1 MDSHATPTPETE
13 HGHGHHEIGFIRKYI
28 FSEDH
33 KIIGIQF
40 LFTSIIFLGLGGILA
55 LLVRIQLAWP
65 HAEIP
70 ILSDYFKD
78 NAGRMSEATYN
89 MLFTMHASVMIF
101 FVIIPFLT
109 GAFGN
114 FTIPLMIGA
123 PDMAFPKLNMMS
135 YWVMWPAFALMLMSF
150 FQEGGG
156 PAAGWTSYPTLASA
170 PMAPGEGLNSPAA
183 PNSGH
188 GQLFWLMAL
197 ICVGVSSMMGS
208 INYITTIINMR
219 APGM

>member
-1 MDSHATPTPETE
+1 MDPHATHAPGQSHTR
-13 HGHGHHEIGFIRKYI
+13 HELSFLRKYI

-70 ILSDYFKD
+70 ILHSYFAD
-78 NAGRMSEATYN
+78 NGGRMSESFYN

-123 PDMAFPKLNMMS
+123 GDMAFPKLNMMS
-135 YWVMWPAFALMLMSF
+135 YWVLWPAFVLISFSF
-150 FQEGGG
+150 FVDGG
-156 PAAGWTSYPTLASA
+156 AASSGWTAYPTLAS
-170 PMAPGEGLNSPAA
+170 
-183 PNSGH
+183 
-188 GQLFWLMAL
+188 
-197 ICVGVSSMMGS
+197 VG
-208 INYITTIINMR
+208 T
-219 APGM
+219 

>member
-1 MDSHATPTPETE
+1 MSSHSHETA
-13 HGHGHHEIGFIRKYI
+13 HAQPDLSFLRKYI

-70 ILSDYFKD
+70 LLHNYFQD
-78 NAGRMSEATYN
+78 NGGRMPESFYN
-89 MLFTMHASVMIF
+89 MLFTMHASVIIF
-101 FVIIPFLT
+101 FVVIPFLT

-135 YWVMWPAFALMLMSF
+135 YWVMWPGFALILISF
-150 FQEGGG
+150 AVEGGG
-156 PAAGWTSYPTLASA
+156 PAAGWTSYPTLS
-170 PMAPGEGLNSPAA
+170 
-183 PNSGH
+183 
-188 GQLFWLMAL
+188 
-197 ICVGVSSMMGS
+197 
-208 INYITTIINMR
+208 
-219 APGM
+219 

>member
-1 MDSHATPTPETE
+1 MDPHAVPATE
-13 HGHGHHEIGFIRKYI
+13 HAHAHPELGFIRKYI
-28 FSEDH
+28 LSEDH

-40 LFTSIIFLGLGGILA
+40 LFTSIIFLGLGGLLA

-70 ILSDYFKD
+70 ILHEYFKD

-114 FTIPLMIGA
+114 YTIPLMIGA

-135 YWVMWPAFALMLMSF
+135 YWILWPAFVLISFSF
-150 FQEGGG
+150 FVDGG
-156 PAAGWTSYPTLASA
+156 AASSGWTSYPTLASA
-170 PMAPGEGLNSPAA
+170 A
-183 PNSGH
+183 
-188 GQLFWLMAL
+188 
-197 ICVGVSSMMGS
+197 SSDKVIEEVAG
-208 INYITTIINMR
+208 R
-219 APGM
+219 VKA

>member
-1 MDSHATPTPETE
+1 MSSHSHETA
-13 HGHGHHEIGFIRKYI
+13 HAQPDLSFLRKYI

-70 ILSDYFKD
+70 ILSNYFID
-78 NAGRMSEATYN
+78 NGGRVSESFYN

-135 YWVMWPAFALMLMSF
+135 YWCMGPAFVVIVSSF
-150 FQEGGG
+150 FVEGGAG
-156 PAAGWTSYPTLASA
+156 GAGWTSYPTLASVTSPA
-170 PMAPGEGLNSPAA
+170 GEGFESPAA

-188 GQLFWLMAL
+188 GQVLWL
-197 ICVGVSSMMGS
+197 I
-208 INYITTIINMR
+208 
-219 APGM
+219 

>member
-1 MDSHATPTPETE
+1 MDSHAS
-13 HGHGHHEIGFIRKYI
+13 HGAVQTHAGHHELSFLRKYI

-70 ILSDYFKD
+70 ILRDYFID
-78 NAGRMSEATYN
+78 NGGRVSESFYN

-123 PDMAFPKLNMMS
+123 GDMAFPKLNMMS
-135 YWVMWPAFALMLMSF
+135 YWVLWPAFVLISFSF
-150 FQEGGG
+150 FVDGG
-156 PAAGWTSYPTLASA
+156 AASSGWTSYPTLSSIGM
-170 PMAPGEGLNSPAA
+170 PNGQGLN
-183 PNSGH
+183 
-188 GQLFWLMAL
+188 
-197 ICVGVSSMMGS
+197 
-208 INYITTIINMR
+208 
-219 APGM
+219 

>member
-1 MDSHATPTPETE
+1 MDPHAAHGTDQSHA
-13 HGHGHHEIGFIRKYI
+13 HHELSFIRKYI

-70 ILSDYFKD
+70 ILHAYFQD
-78 NAGRMSEATYN
+78 SGGRMPETFYN

-123 PDMAFPKLNMMS
+123 KDMCYPKLNMMS
-135 YWVMWPAFALMLMSF
+135 YWVLWPGFVVILMSF
-150 FQEGGG
+150 FIEGGAAG
-156 PAAGWTSYPTLASA
+156 AGWTSYPTLSSLTM
-170 PMAPGEGLNSPAA
+170 PV
-183 PNSGH
+183 
-188 GQLFWLMAL
+188 GQ
-197 ICVGVSSMMGS
+197 
-208 INYITTIINMR
+208 
-219 APGM
+219 GMH